1 LNGLHAMPQGTTR
14 TPRAL
19 LLAALT
25 IAVAI
30 VITPAAALASG
41 PGVTIIGR
49 GLDQPYTLSGD
60 QIAAGGDVPSTSYTK
75 RSRIGVATR
84 VQLSGM
90 SVRSALLRAGIN
102 VNAIRR
108 ISVSRADGGD
118 LVLSRA
124 DLSSPGPF
132 KEGPAVISDS
142 GAATRIFRP
151 VRNERDINA
160 RDDVT
165 SFNSV
170 PLLIRVDDATSIPVT
185 ATADPTQTRTG
196 RDIKFSAKV
205 ASGGPGGYQ
214 YHWDFGDGATD
225 EGQTV
230 THSFDTALDHQVQ
243 VTVTG
248 NCANFC
254 QGLDAVT
261 VRVGTPQNGPNA
273 PGATTPGSGTGNP
286 LAPGTGTGTGA
297 GGPGGSG
304 GGDVAGAT
312 GEASVQQV
320 LRELERQRQA
330 ERAQKRAR
338 ALAAKRARQ
347 RREEAD
353 REARRV
359 SPAEVTRPSGLTV
372 TGILLAG
379 QGAVLTGGLP
389 PLKSNEPAGAPK
401 GTQAARGTSIA
412 DAPSIPGG
420 VAVALM
426 VMAAGALRERR
437 LVKLR
442 TA

>member
-1 LNGLHAMPQGTTR
+1 MPQGNTR
-14 TPRAL
+14 TLRAL
-19 LLAALT
+19 LVAALT
-25 IAVAI
+25 IAVASI
-30 VITPAAALASG
+30 VTPAAALASG

-49 GLDQPYTLSGD
+49 GLDQPFTLSGA
-60 QIAAGGDVPSTSYTK
+60 QIAAGADVPSTSYTK
-75 RSRIGVATR
+75 RERVGSATR

-102 VNAIRR
+102 VSAIRR

-124 DLSSPGPF
+124 DLSSPSPF
-132 KEGPAVISDS
+132 PEGPPVISDT
-142 GAATRIFRP
+142 GAGTRIFRP
-151 VRNERDINA
+151 VRNARDVNA

-165 SFNSV
+165 SFSAA

-185 ATADPTQTRTG
+185 ASATPTQTRTG
-196 RDIKFSAKV
+196 RDIRFSATV

-243 VTVTG
+243 VTVVG

-254 QGLDAVT
+254 QGIDTVT
-261 VRVGTPQNGPNA
+261 VRVGTPQNGPDA
-273 PGATTPGSGTGNP
+273 PGATNPGSGTGNP
-286 LAPGTGTGTGA
+286 LSPGTGTGTGA

-304 GGDVAGAT
+304 GGNVAGAT

-330 ERAQKRAR
+330 ERAQKHAR

-347 RREEAD
+347 RRIEAD
-353 REARRV
+353 IAARRV
-359 SPAEVTRPSGLTV
+359 SPAEVTRPAGVTI

-379 QGAVLTGGLP
+379 QGAPLTGGLP
-389 PLKSNEPAGAPK
+389 PLKSARPAGSPK